1 MFAASQKAGAR
12 KAMFIGT
19 KYFKHIALIS
29 LFALGVGAC
38 ASDGAPGR
46 QLVVEKSTR
55 FDAEIARYTRL
66 RQENPEDLQTLIH
79 LSRVL
84 RNAGRGEDAVTVLER
99 AENNF
104 GSHSDFLTELGN
116 AHLVA
121 GDAEAARLAL
131 NAAIERDQNNWRAFA
146 ALGVAHDLE
155 QRYMEA
161 RNAYRNALNSCPNS
175 AAILNNLA
183 LSESYSGQ
191 FASSMSHLTKAMQ
204 VQPGSLR
211 IRRNW
216 VVLSTLESRCADC
229 ERDEYARLA
238 RSIHPQDWRGPSN
251 ELSCTNQVPSTY
263 QALRPSQI
271 ESAELIAAEL
281 DQNDFFDMRV
291 WFEFDSA
298 ALTPEAHEALY
309 QLGEAINSN
318 TLLDYGFR
326 LEGHADARGSEEYN
340 QDLSIRRAAAVRD
353 YLITSYGIEA
363 HRLESIGFGES
374 RLAAPAEPESGVNR
388 RVRVVKL
395 GQISDVPIAGL

>member
-1 MFAASQKAGAR
+1 
-12 KAMFIGT
+12 MFIGT
-19 KYFKHIALIS
+19 KHFKHIALIG

-46 QLVVEKSTR
+46 QLAVEKSTR

-66 RQENPEDLQTLIH
+66 REENPEDLQTLIH

-84 RNAGRGEDAVTVLER
+84 RNAGRGQDAVTVLER
-99 AENNF
+99 TENNF

-161 RNAYRNALNSCPNS
+161 RNAYGNALNSCPNS

-216 VVLSTLESRCADC
+216 VVLSTLEPRCADC

-238 RSIHPQDWRGPSN
+238 RSIHLQDWRGPTN
-251 ELSCTNQVPSTY
+251 ELSCTSQVPSTY

-281 DQNDFFDMRV
+281 DQNDFIDMRV

-298 ALTPEAHEALY
+298 ALTPEAHEALD

-318 TLLDYGFR
+318 TLSDYGFR

-340 QDLSIRRAAAVRD
+340 QDLSIRRAAAARD
-353 YLITSYGIEA
+353 SLITSYGIEA